1 MENFKVLHKESE
13 NLKTSGFSASD
24 IRKDIDHMMEEK
36 QQVSKRIERLK
47 KRVSQTETGIYQLT
61 SFEEIIVEVGV
72 IRNKLLQSLC
82 NGHIS
87 EGKLTLTGR
96 LHFTCAGD

>member
-1 MENFKVLHKESE
+1 MFQLWWSIFILVFFASLSDLQYEELVETFKILHKESE

-47 KRVSQTETGIYQLT
+47 KRVS
-61 SFEEIIVEVGV
+61 
-72 IRNKLLQSLC
+72 
-82 NGHIS
+82 
-87 EGKLTLTGR
+87 
-96 LHFTCAGD
+96 